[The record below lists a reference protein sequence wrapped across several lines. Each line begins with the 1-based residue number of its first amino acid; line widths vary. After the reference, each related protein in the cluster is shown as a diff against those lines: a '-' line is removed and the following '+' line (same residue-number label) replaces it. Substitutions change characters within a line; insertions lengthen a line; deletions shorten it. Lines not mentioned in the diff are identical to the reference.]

1 LESEIKYDNHSPLKV
16 EPGNIY
22 FGSLKPNT
30 GKNAVLKVTG
40 GPGDVLVYNDRF
52 KVTPSSFGKEDTEIQ
67 VALIAGS
74 AGELI
79 WDNIVFRGQSTEITV
94 LVTALW
100 EGFAPETD
108 IIKPEPFP
116 PIGGT
121 QIPTSERPW
130 KGRRCLHCNKNI
142 AYDTNVHEWKQC
154 TCNWYQKVINRSLRV
169 IKGFFRY

>member
-1 LESEIKYDNHSPLKV
+1 MESEITDNRHSQFKV

-22 FGSLKPNT
+22 FGSLKPNN

-67 VALIAGS
+67 VSLIAGS

-79 WDNIVFRGQSTEITV
+79 WDNIVFRGPSSEITV

-100 EGFAPETD
+100 EGFAPELV
-108 IIKPEPFP
+108 PEPFT
-116 PIGGT
+116 PISGT
-121 QIPTSERPW
+121 QISTSERPW
-130 KGRRCLHCNKNI
+130 KGRKCSQCDKNF
-142 AYDTNVHEWKQC
+142 AYDTNVHEWEHC
-154 TCNWYQKVINRSLRV
+154 TCNWYQKVIVKIRRV
-169 IKGFFRY
+169 IRGLRYY